1 MTSLYEQILKER
13 YDKSGEIMDILQ
25 VFFLQVMAGENYQIS
40 TDKVLEFIKEKL
52 NINLTFE
59 EIRSVLEN
67 IAVVDSVDEEV
78 ITLFNPEEIEAMEDE
93 EDTMFPGE
101 EETKNEVGGEIEDQ
115 QEQEDKE
122 MEDLVDSAIDT
133 ATSDVK
139 STDTLG

>member
-1 MTSLYEQILKER
+1 MISLYEQILKER

-93 EDTMFPGE
+93 QENMFPGE
-101 EETKNEVGGEIEDQ
+101 EETANEVGSEIEDQ
-115 QEQEDKE
+115 KEQEDKE
-122 MEDLVDSAIDT
+122 MEDLVDSATKT
-133 ATSDVK
+133 ALSDVK
-139 STDTLG
+139 TTDSL

>member
-67 IAVVDSVDEEV
+67 ITVVDSVDEEV

-93 EDTMFPGE
+93 QENMFPGE
-101 EETKNEVGGEIEDQ
+101 EETANEVGSEIEDQ
-115 QEQEDKE
+115 KEQEDKE
-122 MEDLVDSAIDT
+122 MEDLVDSATKT
-133 ATSDVK
+133 ALSDVK
-139 STDTLG
+139 ATDSL